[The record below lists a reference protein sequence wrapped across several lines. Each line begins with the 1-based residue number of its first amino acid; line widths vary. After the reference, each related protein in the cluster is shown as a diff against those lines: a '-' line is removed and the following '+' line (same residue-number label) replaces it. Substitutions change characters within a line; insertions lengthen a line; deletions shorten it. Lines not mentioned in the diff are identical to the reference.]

1 MAAHLPSA
9 LFDAAVQSAFESGR
23 LKTRSQAS
31 LERSHRSAS
40 SYALVAADGGLIVRL
55 PLTEVSKLATRRQRR
70 FEALVRLKAL
80 KRLPS
85 QERRERFRSLPSQR
99 RLLAWAIACGEPI
112 PPGRMGPRSWVLALL
127 LLALGVL
134 PGLLYLA
141 WAVPRD
147 RRYRQALAALER
159 RWLVAGKPEP
169 SDPAFQFLLRS

>member
-1 MAAHLPSA
+1 MTAHLPSA

-31 LERSHRSAS
+31 LEHSHRSVS

-55 PLTEVSKLATRRQRR
+55 PLTEVLKLATRRQRR

-80 KRLPS
+80 KRLPL
-85 QERRERFRSLPSQR
+85 QARRKQFWRLPR
-99 RLLAWAIACGEPI
+99 RRHVLAWAIAAGQPI
-112 PPGRMGPRSWVLALL
+112 PPGRMGPCSWVLALV
-127 LLALGVL
+127 LLALGLL

-159 RWLVAGKPEP
+159 RWLAAGKPEP
-169 SDPAFQFLLRS
+169 SDPAFQSLLRS